1 VLKPVIKKA
10 KVHQFNE
17 YFIKRDEVVR
27 KRTKELFVQLCEKVG
42 ILNKHFLNVQLK
54 KRRR

>member
-27 KRTKELFVQLCEKVG
+27 NRTKELFAQLCEKVG